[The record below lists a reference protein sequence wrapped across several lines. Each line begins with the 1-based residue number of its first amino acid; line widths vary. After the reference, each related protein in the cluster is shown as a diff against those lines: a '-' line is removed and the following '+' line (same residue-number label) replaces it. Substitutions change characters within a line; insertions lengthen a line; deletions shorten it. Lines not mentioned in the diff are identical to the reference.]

1 MAVFADIKVE
11 DNRLIR
17 KALDATAVV
26 ASYTA
31 AAIASPFTGTTSAL
45 AALPTGYSDLGWLS
59 DDGISLGREI
69 ELSEINSLG
78 SVEPTRIDTRR
89 VSKTLTCMAQET
101 KKLTRALYYGMNLGA
116 TITPNAGGV
125 VEFNEPDQPVPNYV
139 RLVAYLKDENENGE
153 IYIVRSYPR
162 ARVTP
167 NGEQTWSDG
176 DAALMYPLLF
186 TATKDPVLGYSVKEW
201 QGGPGSTGLNT
212 AMGYV

>member
-1 MAVFADIKVE
+1 MPVFADVHTA

-17 KALDATAVV
+17 KALDAAAVV
-26 ASYTA
+26 APYNTA
-31 AAIASPFTGTTSAL
+31 AITSPFTAATSAL

-59 DDGISLGREI
+59 DDGASIGREV
-69 ELSEINSLG
+69 ELSEIPALG
-78 SVEPTRIDTRR
+78 STVPVRIDTRR
-89 VSKTLTCMAQET
+89 VGKTFTCTALET
-101 KKLTRALYYGMNLGA
+101 KKLTRALFYGFSLSA

-125 VEFNEPDQPVPNYV
+125 VEFVEPDQPAPTYV
-139 RLVAYLKDENENGE
+139 RLLAYLKDENENGE

-176 DAALMYPLLF
+176 DAALSYPLLF
-186 TATKDPVLGYSVKEW
+186 TAVKDPILGYSVREW

-212 AMGYV
+212 AMGYA